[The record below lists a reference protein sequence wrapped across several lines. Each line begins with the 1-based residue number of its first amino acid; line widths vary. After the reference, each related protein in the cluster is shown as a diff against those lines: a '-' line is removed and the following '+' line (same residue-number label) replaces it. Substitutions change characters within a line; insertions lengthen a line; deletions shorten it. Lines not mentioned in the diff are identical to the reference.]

1 MSEIKLN
8 IEAIRANMKLTRPQM
23 ADRLGITLDRYNRL
37 AVGESK
43 MLATEFQTLHE
54 ISGIPYEYIDPGVAA
69 N

>member
-8 IEAIRANMKLTRPQM
+8 IEAIRMNMKLTRPQM

-43 MLATEFQTLHE
+43 MLAAEFQMLHE
-54 ISGIPYEYIDPGVAA
+54 ISGIPYEYIDTGAPAS
-69 N
+69 